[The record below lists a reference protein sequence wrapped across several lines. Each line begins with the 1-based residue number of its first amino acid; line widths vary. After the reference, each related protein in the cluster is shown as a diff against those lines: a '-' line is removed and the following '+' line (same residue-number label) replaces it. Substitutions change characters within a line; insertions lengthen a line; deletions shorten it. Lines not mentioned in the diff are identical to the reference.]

1 LTGFLWIQHDRRI
14 NRNPVDSLLSQT
26 SSEVVVDPQHPEL
39 PPSLRL
45 RRERDVAVLSLA
57 RPEKRNALDDRTV
70 LALGRFFEAPPAD
83 VRVVVLDAQGDH
95 FSAGLDLSELAERD
109 AVAGLHH
116 SRMWHR
122 AFASMESGRVP
133 VISVLK
139 GAVVGGGLE
148 LAAATHLR
156 VAEDSAFFALP
167 EGQRGLFVGGG
178 ASVRVPRLVGAH
190 RMADLMLTGRVLDA
204 AEAERTGLVHYRTAV
219 GAGLDRALEL
229 AARVASNSPVT
240 NYAVLHALP
249 QIADSAPEAGL
260 LMESLM
266 AAVAQ
271 SSGEAKERMA
281 EFLDGRAAKVGE
293 VR

>member
-1 LTGFLWIQHDRRI
+1 MNTER
-14 NRNPVDSLLSQT
+14 T
-26 SSEVVVDPQHPEL
+26 EL

-45 RRERDVAVLSLA
+45 RVDGEVAVLTLS
-57 RPEKRNALDDRTV
+57 RPAKRNALDDVTV
-70 LALGRFFEAPPAD
+70 EALGRFFESPPTGVKA
-83 VRVVVLDAQGDH
+83 VVLDAEGDH

-122 AFASMESGRVP
+122 AFAKIESGPLP
-133 VISVLK
+133 VVSVLK

-178 ASVRVPRLVGAH
+178 AAVRVPRLVGAH
-190 RMADLMLTGRVLDA
+190 RMTDMMLTGRVLTA
-204 AEAERTGLVHYRTAV
+204 AEAERYGLVHYRVA
-219 GAGLDRALEL
+219 AGDGLAKAIEL
-229 AARVASNSPVT
+229 AGRIADNSAVT

-249 QIADSAPEAGL
+249 QIAESSPEAGL
-260 LMESLM
+260 LLESLM

-271 SSGEAKERMA
+271 SSSEAKERMA
-281 EFLDGRAAKVGE
+281 NFLAGRAVKVE
-293 VR
+293 PVAP

>member
-1 LTGFLWIQHDRRI
+1 M
-14 NRNPVDSLLSQT
+14 
-26 SSEVVVDPQHPEL
+26 DPQHPEL

-45 RRERDVAVLSLA
+45 RREGDVAVLSLA

-70 LALGRFFEAPPAD
+70 AALGEFFDAPPAD
-83 VRVVVLDAQGDH
+83 VRVVVLDAEGDH

-122 AFASMESGRVP
+122 AFRSIESGRVP
-133 VISVLK
+133 VISVLR

-190 RMADLMLTGRVLDA
+190 RMADLMLTGRVLGA

-219 GAGLDRALEL
+219 GSGLDKALEL
-229 AARVASNSPVT
+229 AARVAGNSPVT

-249 QIADSAPEAGL
+249 QIAASSPEAGL

-271 SSGEAKERMA
+271 SSDEAKQRMA
-281 EFLDGRAAKVGE
+281 DFLDGRAARVGQP
-293 VR
+293 

>member
-1 LTGFLWIQHDRRI
+1 M
-14 NRNPVDSLLSQT
+14 
-26 SSEVVVDPQHPEL
+26 EL
-39 PPSLRL
+39 PASLKL
-45 RRERDVAVLSLA
+45 RREGDIAVLTLA
-57 RPEKRNALDDRTV
+57 RAAKRNALDDVTV
-70 LALGRFFEAPPAD
+70 EALGGFFDAPPGWAKA
-83 VRVVVLDAQGDH
+83 VVLDAEGDH

-122 AFASMESGRVP
+122 AFARIESGAVP
-133 VISVLK
+133 VVSVLK

-178 ASVRVPRLVGAH
+178 AAVRVPRLVGAH
-190 RMADLMLTGRVLDA
+190 RMADLMLTGRVLTA
-204 AEAERTGLVHYRTAV
+204 EEAEQWGLVHYRVA
-219 GAGLDRALEL
+219 AGDGVAKAIEL
-229 AARVASNSPVT
+229 AGRIAANSAVT

-249 QIADSAPEAGL
+249 QIAASSPEAGL
-260 LMESLM
+260 LLESLM

-271 SSGEAKERMA
+271 SSSEAKARMA
-281 EFLDGRAAKVGE
+281 DFLAGRAAKVQE
-293 VR
+293 AAR